1 MRISDWSS
9 DVCSSDLQAADRILF
24 GHSLGGLF
32 AAHALLTRPH
42 SFSAFIVGSPSLWWN
57 GFAILEELPAFRD
70 RLAALS
76 RQPRVFV
83 DVGAREQELPTS
95 VPEGIG
101 VTLAEAQ
108 AQTSATRMVDAAR
121 ASANPS
127 PPAGVATRGH

>member
-9 DVCSSDLQAADRILF
+9 DVGSSDL
-24 GHSLGGLF
+24 
-32 AAHALLTRPH
+32 

-108 AQTSATRMVDAAR
+108 AQIRASRMVDAAR
-121 ASANPS
+121 ERSEEHTSELQSLMRISYAVFCLSKTKHTTNS
-127 PPAGVATRGH
+127 TQCT